1 MTALTRAGV
10 VDSVVDRA
18 TVAWRRWEGHY
29 GPLDAPLIARPK
41 PLHKVLGL
49 TGVVVSAALT
59 ALCPAWSLDVHHD
72 AKHNPVSVEI
82 RGSGSASVFVP
93 ITITGRKLRLASPGW
108 GEREGPVIGL
118 SSAKAG
124 ADFLLALA
132 QAAAVVLV
140 PVSME
145 GRGRRVL

>member
-29 GPLDAPLIARPK
+29 GRLDAPLIARPK

-72 AKHNPVSVEI
+72 AKNNPVSVEI
-82 RGSGSASVFVP
+82 RGADPSPVFIPVAVHH
-93 ITITGRKLRLASPGW
+93 RKLRLASPGW
-108 GEREGPVIGL
+108 GEREGPVVGL

-124 ADFLLALA
+124 SDFLLALA

-140 PVSME
+140 PMDME
-145 GRGRRVL
+145 GRGRRVF